1 MSAARR
7 GLVLGG
13 GGFAASA
20 WEFGL
25 LSGMAAAGVDLR
37 QSDLF
42 VGTSSGARVALY
54 LACRADLEELFRQ
67 QVGPLPGP
75 PSSPLPVDWRRI
87 RTEWAQAME
96 LGGSSAEILRRI
108 GKLAVEVA
116 NSGGEERRKVVAGL
130 LPTQTWPEKDLAIV
144 AVNADTGER
153 RAFTRDSGIEL
164 VDAVMAT
171 SAFWGW
177 PPGVFEGQRYFDG
190 GFYSSDN
197 ADLAAGCEEVLI
209 LALHAPAGALHIASL
224 GDGVKKL
231 RDGGAKVQ
239 VVQPDKEGMEAFGG
253 VSPMNPAVRA
263 LASEAGRTQGRRI
276 VERGLV
282 AFR

>member
-1 MSAARR
+1 
-7 GLVLGG
+7 
-13 GGFAASA
+13 
-20 WEFGL
+20 
-25 LSGMAAAGVDLR
+25 
-37 QSDLF
+37 
-42 VGTSSGARVALY
+42 
-54 LACRADLEELFRQ
+54 
-67 QVGPLPGP
+67 
-75 PSSPLPVDWRRI
+75 
-87 RTEWAQAME
+87 ME

-239 VVQPDKEGMEAFGG
+239 VVQPDKEGMEAFGV